1 MQQSSLSN
9 YRRKPRFL
17 FVGADNA
24 SHTQMAEGYM
34 RSLGDGVL
42 EVQSAGLRST
52 PIDPHTVLIM
62 EEDHIDIRHQQ
73 SKLVSAELL
82 TWADLII
89 TLCTNPE
96 ELRVAIPNSA
106 HHKNWAIDPPE
117 IAQDAADTLQEFRR
131 CRNDI
136 KRRAEFTLNAMRLFN
151 ST

>member
-9 YRRKPRFL
+9 FRRKPRLL
-17 FVGADNA
+17 FIGADNA

-34 RSLGDGVL
+34 RILGDGVL

-52 PIDPHTVLIM
+52 PVDLHTVLIM
-62 EEDHIDIRHQQ
+62 EEDHIDIRHQP
-73 SKLVSAELL
+73 SKLVSAEML
-82 TWADLII
+82 TWADLIV
-89 TLCTNPE
+89 TLCANPE

-117 IAQDAADTLQEFRR
+117 IASDAADTLREFRK

-136 KRRAEFTLNAMRLFN
+136 KRRAESMLNTMRLF
-151 ST
+151 SYT

>member
-9 YRRKPRFL
+9 YRRKPRLL
-17 FVGADNA
+17 FIGADNA

-34 RSLGDGVL
+34 RNLGGDVL

-52 PIDPHTVLIM
+52 PVDPHTILIM
-62 EEDHIDIRHQQ
+62 KEDHIDIRHQP
-73 SKLVSAELL
+73 SKLASAELL
-82 TWADLII
+82 TWADLIV
-89 TLCTNPE
+89 TLSTNPQA
-96 ELRVAIPNSA
+96 LRVAIPNSA

-117 IAQDAADTLQEFRR
+117 TTGNATDTLREFRK

-136 KRRAEFTLNAMRLFN
+136 KRRAKSMLTAMRLFN